1 MLFTFFS
8 TLILVVNSINPLQL
22 NNNKNKNSYVNFNH
36 EKYGVLINDLTKFV
50 GKIFIWPQSF
60 PQGFVNND
68 YGKNP
73 TDGSILKVS
82 ILFFNKKSSHFF
94 ILILKMYYKTKSKQI
109 KFE

>member
-1 MLFTFFS
+1 MIILFTFLS

-22 NNNKNKNSYVNFNH
+22 NNNKNKNSYLNN

-60 PQGFVNND
+60 SQSFVNND

-73 TDGSILKVS
+73 TDGSILEVS
-82 ILFFNKKSSHFF
+82 ILFLNKKSSFF
-94 ILILKMYYKTKSKQI
+94 YCNKCILKQKVNK
-109 KFE
+109 